1 MKISEEWRDIPGYE
15 GIYQV
20 SNLGNV
26 RSLDRTLECK
36 NGRIIKLK
44 GKLLKQGNKNG
55 YRFVNLCY
63 GHSVSVHVLVAQ
75 AFLGDRPDKM
85 DVCHINGNRS
95 DNKLSNLEYGT
106 RSKNNLD
113 GYRIRGYVSKKQV
126 LNPDKVKKIKE
137 KLKNGATR
145 RQLSKEFGCSKST
158 ITAIKEGKIYGWV
171 E

>member
-55 YRFVNLCY
+55 YKFVNLRF

-75 AFLGDRPDKM
+75 AFIGNRPEGM
-85 DVCHINGNRS
+85 DICHKNGNKA
-95 DNKLSNLEYGT
+95 DNRVSNLEYGT

-113 GYRIRGYVSKKQV
+113 GYRIRGYVTKKQV
-126 LNPDKVKKIKE
+126 LNPIKAKEIKE
-137 KLKNGATR
+137 KLKSGNSLR
-145 RQLSKEFGCSKST
+145 NLSNEFGCSKST
-158 ITAIKEGKIYGWV
+158 ILAIKKGQLYGWV
-171 E
+171 K